1 MRGRNCLATTRH
13 PDFLTFSSDLFH
25 LCHRGIGTVQD
36 LNTWAEPQM
45 GSRLDPLSPAEH
57 TLYYSL
63 EFLDSMLRLWIMYVE
78 RSNVKAKRDV
88 NSRASGIFVV
98 DLSAPLTVQWQRP
111 RVFLWCLNLVRP
123 VPLGSYWWEST
134 GREWH
139 ARATCGTSSNLP
151 PSFPPFDKYVSS
163 THYSWNCTKSP
174 EYEYEHDRVLAL
186 WGAKPP
192 PQETDIERTDSNQ
205 PLISCSELYLTKCF
219 HFPCTLYSNHLQK
232 YHLWW
237 EMESQWG
244 SSDSLWA
251 KTSKFFGNKTGVLQ
265 FPNL

>member
-1 MRGRNCLATTRH
+1 MNNVRWKKQCESKERCEQQ
-13 PDFLTFSSDLFH
+13 SKWDLCRW
-25 LCHRGIGTVQD
+25 LECSPYCPM
-36 LNTWAEPQM
+36 AEAQ
-45 GSRLDPLSPAEH
+45 SLPLMSEPG
-57 TLYYSL
+57 
-63 EFLDSMLRLWIMYVE
+63 
-78 RSNVKAKRDV
+78 KAC
-88 NSRASGIFVV
+88 A
-98 DLSAPLTVQWQRP
+98 L
-111 RVFLWCLNLVRP
+111 RVF
-123 VPLGSYWWEST
+123 WWEST